1 MALQGDLMSF
11 ALPDVLRLLAGTG
24 KSGCLEVSGPTRS
37 GEVWLGEGAIVAG
50 VVSDAPH
57 AERPADVVFELLR
70 LERGA
75 FVFDDG
81 AELLDEHRGEA
92 LAVEDVLAEA
102 QALVDRWCEIEAVV
116 PSMDAWL
123 SLAPELPGEEVLIG
137 ARQWRALAAV
147 GSGGSVRDLAD
158 ALSLTDLDASALAKE
173 LIEAELMALRPSH
186 AYAGPTVELDSFDEF
201 ELDGDLDDAY
211 ELEEADPVAEL
222 ESLAV
227 EDRPVV
233 MEDRDDALL
242 PEPLPGEGV
251 SYEGDT
257 IEVGAVDGRT
267 TPTGEPTADDELDEG
282 DDPSGWSTAAAGAA
296 DEATEGAIDPFEAI
310 SAAAVAAA
318 DPATVIDASEI
329 TGSLTGEGSEGVS
342 STVPFGEAA
351 TADASDAGSSPD
363 GEAVEDQDAED
374 DGEAI
379 DGEPAAEASPIE
391 APAPA
396 HSDERGSLLKFL
408 SSVKP

>member
-1 MALQGDLMSF
+1 MPHPQEDAVALQGDLMSF

-24 KSGCLEVSGPTRS
+24 KSGCLEVTGPSRS

-92 LAVEDVLAEA
+92 VDVEDALAEA
-102 QALVDRWCEIEAVV
+102 QALVDRWVEIEAVV
-116 PSMDAWL
+116 PSMEAWL
-123 SLAPELPGEEVLIG
+123 SLAPELPGEEVVIG
-137 ARQWRALAAV
+137 AQQWRALAAV

-158 ALSLTDLDASALAKE
+158 ALSLTDLDASALAKD
-173 LIEAELMALRPSH
+173 LIDAELMALRPSH
-186 AYAGPTVELDSFDEF
+186 AYAGPTVELDSFDDF
-201 ELDGDLDDAY
+201 EVDGELDDAY
-211 ELEEADPVAEL
+211 EPEETDPVAEL

-267 TPTGEPTADDELDEG
+267 PTAESALDEPG
-282 DDPSGWSTAAAGAA
+282 DGADPLAG
-296 DEATEGAIDPFEAI
+296 GAIDPFEAI

-329 TGSLTGEGSEGVS
+329 TGSLTREGSEGVS
-342 STVPFGEAA
+342 SPAPFGQAA
-351 TADASDAGSSPD
+351 PAVASDAGSSPEVGAIED
-363 GEAVEDQDAED
+363 EAAGADDHAGDAP
-374 DGEAI
+374 
-379 DGEPAAEASPIE
+379 PAAGA
-391 APAPA
+391 APAPS